1 MPAMPAASA
10 PDAGRRRSDFDL
22 GDRNG
27 TTCSP
32 ELTELVKA
40 ALEGFG
46 YRVTVN
52 THFVGAEAVRKHGAP
67 DRGIHSLQI
76 EMNRSLYMDE
86 EARTPRPELSEVR
99 AHLKAV
105 AKTIADFAQTKR

>member
-1 MPAMPAASA
+1 MPAIPAASA
-10 PDAGRRRSDFDL
+10 PDAGQRRSDFDL

-27 TTCSP
+27 TTSSP
-32 ELTELVKA
+32 ELTELVKS

-52 THFVGAEAVRKHGAP
+52 RHFIGAEAVRKHGAP
-67 DRGIHSLQI
+67 DLGIHSLQI

-86 EARTPRPELSEVR
+86 EARTRRPELTDVR
-99 AHLKAV
+99 AHLTAV
-105 AKTIADFAQTKR
+105 AKKIAELARTKR